1 MKKYILT
8 IICSLTS
15 LFALAQSNVKVK
27 SVHLID
33 GNVVNFDKATVDSSR
48 VVFTPEGD
56 SLGVKIYVKG
66 QESTDYLYSQIS
78 TAILQRT
85 WPRTQRAGDW
95 NSLDSTKAMT

>member
-33 GNVVNFDKATVDSSR
+33 GNVVNFDKATV
-48 VVFTPEGD
+48 G
-56 SLGVKIYVKG
+56 
-66 QESTDYLYSQIS
+66 
-78 TAILQRT
+78 
-85 WPRTQRAGDW
+85 QRAGVDRLPLFSDRFCRLLW
-95 NSLDSTKAMT
+95 Q